1 MFNRRDIH
9 DSWNELVL
17 GWKMVWQDVGDLEL
31 WAAFMLHCDRL
42 NALARQQGLV
52 ELESAL
58 EPLLTIMEGLDL
70 DHVGESARAEIDRL
84 LPGIFAAVREAC
96 GPAPRRNTA
105 QLAPGE
111 DRLPLVVV
119 LSRHPENLEELLMQ
133 VEHYGYVLKVFS
145 DFPTGLLFAIT
156 QRAAA
161 LVVEIEAKVD
171 AYLADLIRQATEAGI
186 KWFAMSP
193 YGDFQLRL
201 QAVRLHAQGFLM
213 QPLTVNA
220 LVDAIDPLTFSSRD
234 EPFRVMIV
242 DDSVTVLASIQKALE
257 SQPNLSFRAVR
268 QPELVLETMM
278 DFAPDV
284 LLLDFHMQECNGLE
298 VAKIIRQNKAF
309 ESIPLIYLT
318 SETSEAIQLEAM
330 RNGGDDFLT
339 KPISQAQLVN
349 TVISKAERYR
359 SLRKLMVEDSLT
371 GLFNHVKT
379 KALLQQSL
387 LQAERQNFEVCYA
400 ILDIDHFKKVNDT
413 YGHTVGDRVLRSLA
427 RYLKQRLRKADIVGR
442 YGGEEFAIV
451 FVDASIEQAKE
462 RLDAIREG
470 FGRIY
475 HAYDD
480 GIFSVSF
487 SAGLARY
494 PDYVTM
500 MDLMVAADQAL
511 YAAKRAGRNCI
522 ALA

>member
-17 GWKMVWQDVGDLEL
+17 AWKLVWQAVDDLEL

-42 NALARQQGLV
+42 NALARQQGLN
-52 ELESAL
+52 ELEAAL
-58 EPLLTIMEGLDL
+58 APLLHMMEGL
-70 DHVGESARAEIDRL
+70 SAPNDSEKSAVDRL

-96 GPAPRRNTA
+96 GPTPRRSKT
-105 QLAPGE
+105 QLAE
-111 DRLPLVVV
+111 DESGLPLVVV
-119 LSRHPENLEELLMQ
+119 LSRHPDELEELLMQ
-133 VEHYGYVLKVFS
+133 VEHYGYALKVFS
-145 DFPTGLLFAIT
+145 DAAAALRLAVT

-161 LVVEIEAKVD
+161 LVVEVD
-171 AYLADLIRQATEAGI
+171 AEIDEATIEMTRQASQAGV
-186 KWFAMSP
+186 KWFPLSSF
-193 YGDFQLRL
+193 GDFKLRL
-201 QAVRLHAQGFLM
+201 QAVRLKAQGFFLK
-213 QPLTVNA
+213 PLTA
-220 LVDAIDPLTFSSRD
+220 TAFVDAIDPLIFTARE

-242 DDSVTVLASIQKALE
+242 DDSVTVLASILKALE
-257 SQPNLSFRAVR
+257 SQPNLRFCAVR
-268 QPELVLETMM
+268 QPELVLETLM

-330 RNGGDDFLT
+330 RHGGDDFLT

-379 KALLQQSL
+379 KALLQQAL
-387 LQAERQNFEVCYA
+387 LQAERVGSPVCYA

-427 RYLKQRLRKADIVGR
+427 RFLKQRLRKADIVGR
-442 YGGEEFAIV
+442 YGGEEFVVV
-451 FVDASIEQAKE
+451 FVDAPVEQALE
-462 RLDAIREG
+462 RLESIRDS
-470 FGRIY
+470 FSRIY

-480 GIFSVSF
+480 GIFSVTF
-487 SAGLARY
+487 SAGMAQF
-494 PDYVTM
+494 PDYGNM

-511 YAAKRAGRNCI
+511 YAAKREGRNRVS
-522 ALA
+522 LA